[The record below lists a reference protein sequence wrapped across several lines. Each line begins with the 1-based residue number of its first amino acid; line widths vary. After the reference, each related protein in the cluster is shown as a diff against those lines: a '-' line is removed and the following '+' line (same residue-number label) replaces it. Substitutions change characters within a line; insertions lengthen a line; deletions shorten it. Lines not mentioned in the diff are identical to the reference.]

1 MMLQYSVFKHLS
13 ARTALLSASCL
24 YVSFSQA
31 QEKKNV
37 LFIIVDDLRPE
48 LGCYGSETVIT
59 PNIDSLADQSVVF
72 QHAYCNV
79 PVSGASRSS
88 LLTGVYPDISKKR
101 FVDAE
106 TWSQKDLPDVT
117 TLPQA
122 FKNNGYYTMSV
133 GKVFHHFNDRTDSW
147 SESPWIV
154 SPASGDWALYNKWHV
169 WKNEIPEDELHPQS
183 HRGPYCEG
191 ADVPD
196 SCYEDNQIAR
206 KAVAELGRLKEKG
219 QPFFLAVG
227 FRKPHLPFIAPK
239 RYWNLYKRENIKIAD
254 NRYRSENLPEQVQN
268 SREIFQY
275 THVGNTS
282 SEDFHREA
290 RHAYYAC
297 VSFIDTQIGIVLDEL
312 KRLNLAANT
321 IVVLLGDHG
330 WHLGEHDFWGKHTL
344 LNQATHAPFMISYPG
359 GVHGNSQSIVEF
371 VDIYPSLCE
380 ACDIS
385 LPEHLQGRS
394 FLPTL
399 KNPKKKHRDHA
410 FIQWGKGINLVTPDY
425 SYAQWYD
432 SSQNI
437 VSEMLFDHRNDPE
450 ENKNVVGEEK
460 YRKLIKRFQADIQ
473 QEREEILPLK

>member
-1 MMLQYSVFKHLS
+1 M
-13 ARTALLSASCL
+13 
-24 YVSFSQA
+24 
-31 QEKKNV
+31 
-37 LFIIVDDLRPE
+37 
-48 LGCYGSETVIT
+48 
-59 PNIDSLADQSVVF
+59 
-72 QHAYCNV
+72 
-79 PVSGASRSS
+79 
-88 LLTGVYPDISKKR
+88 
-101 FVDAE
+101 
-106 TWSQKDLPDVT
+106 
-117 TLPQA
+117 
-122 FKNNGYYTMSV
+122 
-133 GKVFHHFNDRTDSW
+133 
-147 SESPWIV
+147 
-154 SPASGDWALYNKWHV
+154 
-169 WKNEIPEDELHPQS
+169 
-183 HRGPYCEG
+183 
-191 ADVPD
+191 
-196 SCYEDNQIAR
+196 
-206 KAVAELGRLKEKG
+206 
-219 QPFFLAVG
+219 
-227 FRKPHLPFIAPK
+227 
-239 RYWNLYKRENIKIAD
+239 YWNLYKRENIKIAD
-254 NRYRSENLPEQVQN
+254 NRYRSENLPKQVQN